1 MSSNE
6 PQRHWTAE
14 EKLQI
19 VEEGRQT
26 GQMVSEVCRRHQIA
40 PRLFYLW
47 EKQARQG
54 ALEALH
60 NRRPGRKPSDATT
73 ALQSEIDRLRMV
85 VTELSSENL
94 ELKRGLWSPSMATTA
109 PRRRSRS

>member
-1 MSSNE
+1 MSSSE
-6 PQRHWTAE
+6 PHRHWTAE

-40 PRLFYLW
+40 PRLFYRW

-54 ALEALH
+54 ALEALR
-60 NRRPGRKPSDATT
+60 NRRPGRRPSDATA
-73 ALQSEIDRLRMV
+73 ALESEIDRLRMV
-85 VTELSSENL
+85 VAELSSENL
-94 ELKRGLWSPSMATTA
+94 ELKRGLSFRDTATTA

>member
-6 PQRHWTAE
+6 PHRQWTAE
-14 EKLQI
+14 QKLQI

-26 GQMVSEVCRRHQIA
+26 GQMVSEVCRRYQIA

-54 ALEALH
+54 ALEALQ
-60 NRRPGRKPSDATT
+60 NRRPGRRASDATI
-73 ALQSEIDRLRMV
+73 ALENEIDRLRMV
-85 VTELSSENL
+85 VAELSSENL
-94 ELKRGLWSPSMATTA
+94 ELKRGLSSRDTGTA
-109 PRRRSRS
+109 ALRRRRGS